1 MKASSRTAH
10 DITVSRT
17 LRAKGSLRALCCA
30 LALFTPGL
38 AGCSQQEEGERCD
51 PANLNADCDTGL
63 SCVSLSS
70 LHRGSVGGV
79 CCPDSNASADVC
91 LQVDF
96 SGDETSAEPEAETET
111 PSSETLSSATSASEA
126 SATETESS
134 TVETSNSEPVT
145 ADAGTMSDAGKTSE
159 GTADAGDSGVVAV
172 DGGK

>member
-111 PSSETLSSATSASEA
+111 PSSATSASEA